1 MALKVKRCV
10 HCGGDADVWECGM
23 VVVDDAPEE
32 PKAEETYTS
41 NFGKKRP
48 KPADKM
54 ISGHSDK

>member
-1 MALKVKRCV
+1 
-10 HCGGDADVWECGM
+10 M